1 MARAPAFQAGCREF
15 ESRFP
20 LHVNFIKKFYYIKI
34 PSKSYKGILL
44 FTLQNYSTQN
54 IKNDILSGAVV
65 AVALIPEAIAFSFIA
80 GVSPVV
86 GLYAAFIIGLVSS
99 ILGGKP
105 GMISGATGAVAIVFV
120 SLGVGVA
127 QLHPDLSKEA
137 LSMLILHYILLTS
150 IFAGIFQIIVGFLKM
165 GKFIRLVPQPAMFG
179 FVNGLAIVIALA
191 QIKFFAPSNIEGL
204 NGWSEVFK
212 ASLSE
217 NYLMYIIVVI
227 TMAIMHYLPKY
238 TKAIPSG
245 LVAIIG
251 LTLLVFVTGVE
262 TKLVGDLADLSNI
275 SMPHFV
281 MPDVSLFTFDS
292 MYLIIPSAILVGL
305 VGLIESLLTLSVL
318 DEMSGTRGSGNREC
332 VAQGIGNICSGSFGG
347 MAGCAMIGQS
357 IINYTSGG
365 LGRLSSFTASVLLI
379 LLVVSFSEIIAIIPV
394 AVLVGIMFM
403 VSIGTFE
410 FSSLRR
416 IKHMPK
422 ADAFVLVAVTVITV
436 FEDLAIAVIAGIIIS
451 ALVFAW
457 EHAKIHA
464 RTVMENGKKVYCLN
478 GPLFFASV
486 TSFGEQFDIENDP
499 SEVVI
504 DFAGARVMD
513 SSGAE
518 AIDAITER
526 YNKAGKKLTIKHLSE
541 DCRKVLKTAGPFCT
555 YEEDDPTYKVAYN
568 V

>member
-1 MARAPAFQAGCREF
+1 
-15 ESRFP
+15 
-20 LHVNFIKKFYYIKI
+20 LIK
-34 PSKSYKGILL
+34 
-44 FTLQNYSTQN
+44 LQNYSTQN
-54 IKNDILSGAVV
+54 IKNDVLSGAVV

-86 GLYAAFIIGLVSS
+86 GLYAAFIIGLVTP
-99 ILGGKP
+99 ILGGKA

-120 SLGVGVA
+120 SLGLGVA
-127 QLHPDLSKEA
+127 ELNPTLGKEA
-137 LSMLILHYILLTS
+137 LSMLILHYILFTS
-150 IFAGIFQIIVGFLKM
+150 ILAGIFQIVVGLLKM

-191 QIKFFAPSNIEGL
+191 QLKFFAPNNIEEL
-204 NGWSEVFK
+204 SSWSEII
-212 ASLSE
+212 STSYSE
-217 NYLMYIIVVI
+217 NTLMYYIIAV
-227 TMAIMHYLPKY
+227 TMLIMHFLPKY
-238 TKAIPSG
+238 TKAVPSG
-245 LVAIIG
+245 LVAIVG
-251 LTLLVFVTGVE
+251 LTLLVFVTGMD
-262 TKLVGDLADLSNI
+262 TKLVGDLADLSNT
-275 SMPHFV
+275 SFPTFV
-281 MPDVSLFTFDS
+281 MPDASLLTFDA

-379 LLVVSFSEIIAIIPV
+379 ILVVSFSGVIAVIPV

-422 ADAFVLVAVTVITV
+422 ADAFVLFTVTIVTV
-436 FEDLAIAVIAGIIIS
+436 FEDLAIAVVAGIIIS

-457 EHAKIHA
+457 EHA
-464 RTVMENGKKVYCLN
+464 
-478 GPLFFASV
+478 
-486 TSFGEQFDIENDP
+486 
-499 SEVVI
+499 
-504 DFAGARVMD
+504 
-513 SSGAE
+513 
-518 AIDAITER
+518 
-526 YNKAGKKLTIKHLSE
+526 
-541 DCRKVLKTAGPFCT
+541 
-555 YEEDDPTYKVAYN
+555 
-568 V
+568 